1 MWKICENKQFWQ
13 RFGQISRNSPFPQ
26 NFHTRKL
33 GFVFLCMLYFFSRQ
47 HHTYDHRQKKIIT
60 IRSYQVWLLKK
71 LQSNNFKFLTIFMLF
86 LWAQFSQK
94 TFESINTLQY
104 SYVNLLETNSCEKNY
119 SIKSKVIRFEGNALL
134 YFNSMLFYLLYFR
147 ISPLFQE

>member
-1 MWKICENKQFWQ
+1 
-13 RFGQISRNSPFPQ
+13 
-26 NFHTRKL
+26 
-33 GFVFLCMLYFFSRQ
+33 
-47 HHTYDHRQKKIIT
+47 
-60 IRSYQVWLLKK
+60 
-71 LQSNNFKFLTIFMLF
+71 MLF

-104 SYVNLLETNSCEKNY
+104 SYVILLETNSCEKNY